1 MNGVINGAISVSIMR
16 IERAIPILPEKTE
29 AQIVPTTAVGIALK
43 RAYPL
48 IIPALSLKKRYA
60 IPTENNGIKNKLPTQ
75 YATINFGFF
84 MVLKKFL
91 RLILSALENVRIP
104 KRQLT
109 KGFIQATRW
118 PNKRHKTT
126 PIGIRITIHFSSIR
140 LTPFIFWVTEDNIDI
155 KN

>member
-29 AQIVPTTAVGIALK
+29 AQIVPTTAVRIALK

-126 PIGIRITIHFSSIR
+126 PHRSKNNHTFFEYTVNPIHFFGYQKII
-140 LTPFIFWVTEDNIDI
+140 LT
-155 KN
+155 